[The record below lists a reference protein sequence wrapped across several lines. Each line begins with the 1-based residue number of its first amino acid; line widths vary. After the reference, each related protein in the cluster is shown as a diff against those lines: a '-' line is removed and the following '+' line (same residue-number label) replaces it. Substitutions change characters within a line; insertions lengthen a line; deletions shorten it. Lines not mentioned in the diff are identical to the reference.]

1 MTLKK
6 SNLGIHDVSKHL
18 NREIDSQLDQII
30 FDPGIHDADKKVV
43 KKVLKS
49 FHDIIRTSYEYNT
62 GTQHYHVEE

>member
-18 NREIDSQLDQII
+18 NRKIDSQLDQII

-49 FHDIIRTSYEYNT
+49 FHDPSLP
-62 GTQHYHVEE
+62 